1 MTSFEKPNALET
13 KWGGENSWFWKYSA
27 EVVND
32 VRKGA
37 KIQICFEH
45 TLKTF
50 PVKEIQILAPFL
62 TSYSTSAAVQN
73 SNVGGK
79 QLVRHTLS
87 QER

>member
-1 MTSFEKPNALET
+1 MKTLPQPPRLLSAAKVSNKHIPNALET
-13 KWGGENSWFWKYSA
+13 KCGGENSRFWKYSA

-50 PVKEIQILAPFL
+50 PVKEI
-62 TSYSTSAAVQN
+62 
-73 SNVGGK
+73 
-79 QLVRHTLS
+79 
-87 QER
+87 